1 MLISLYQVL
10 IKNVVLE
17 TLFFQSAAPL
27 TKFLILYNFFTIYI
41 TDVWMRR
48 NKGITEDI
56 FSLLLQFDFNHF
68 LCALTAGLSWKVHHD
83 RNVVGLVTYV
93 GKKSLGNYRLQETER
108 MEWMNEWTNE
118 WINERMNKWII
129 KFQRCQVPRVYCW
142 LFIGFL
148 CSVAYKAETL
158 LGLSAKKKGCVT
170 FKLP

>member
-1 MLISLYQVL
+1 
-10 IKNVVLE
+10 
-17 TLFFQSAAPL
+17 
-27 TKFLILYNFFTIYI
+27 
-41 TDVWMRR
+41 MRR

-118 WINERMNKWII
+118 WMNEWMEEWMNEWKN
-129 KFQRCQVPRVYCW
+129 
-142 LFIGFL
+142 
-148 CSVAYKAETL
+148 E
-158 LGLSAKKKGCVT
+158 
-170 FKLP
+170 